1 MYNFLF
7 IYIKISKHSSA
18 KYNQENKGRIQNIS
32 KEKKEKKQQYGRER
46 CKNLSEYER
55 QKPVKYRK
63 KYYRI
68 RKKSLVIIITKYYFK
83 K

>member
-32 KEKKEKKQQYGRER
+32 KEKKEKKTTVWSWTLQKSVGRW
-46 CKNLSEYER
+46 K
-55 QKPVKYRK
+55 
-63 KYYRI
+63 
-68 RKKSLVIIITKYYFK
+68 TKAC
-83 K
+83 